1 MDEVI
6 WIEILSRH
14 REVTSRHRCQGPEVR
29 IGRGYGND
37 VVIDD
42 PYVAAQHLLVR
53 RDETGAL
60 VAEDLGSANG
70 TFAERGRARLKRLAL
85 DGEKPIRIGQTY
97 LRIRA
102 ASYAVPQER
111 VQTYQAPGWPIP
123 AALAVAVLG
132 IAMLSRWL
140 GETGDPKLYVYLVEA
155 LILAGLVVGWT
166 AVWAVLSRV
175 FSGQA
180 RFERHLLIALA
191 GLLIFS
197 LYHEFLQ
204 LGAFALSS
212 QAPQSYNY
220 IGTWSLLAA
229 ICFLHLRAIDPSRT
243 RLKGAAVA
251 ALLAIVVATQ
261 ALTQSEIR
269 SGNNQQ
275 DYVHRLMPPAL
286 RLAPLRDEDAFFAAA
301 AQLRPGL
308 DRDRTKDLP
317 ASGVG
322 FLVDGGD

>member
-29 IGRGYGND
+29 IGRAYDND

-42 PYVAAQHLLVR
+42 PYVAAHHLLVR

-70 TFAERGRARLKRLAL
+70 TFAERGRARLTRAAL
-85 DGEKPIRIGQTY
+85 DGEKLIRIGQTS
-97 LRIRA
+97 LRIRD
-102 ASYAVPQER
+102 ASHAVPPER
-111 VQTYQAPGWPIP
+111 AQTYQAPGWPIP

-140 GETGDPKLYVYLVEA
+140 DETGEPKIYVYLVEA

-175 FSGQA
+175 FAGQA

-197 LYHEFLQ
+197 VYRELLQ
-204 LGAFALSS
+204 FGAFALSS

-220 IGTWSLLAA
+220 IGTWSLLAT

-251 ALLAIVVATQ
+251 ALLAIVIATQ
-261 ALTQSEIR
+261 ALTQSEMR
-269 SGNNQQ
+269 SGNDQQ

-286 RLAPLRDEDAFFAAA
+286 RLAPLRGEDAFFAAA

-308 DRDRTKDLP
+308 ERDRTKDLP
-317 ASGVG
+317 ASGVS
-322 FLVDGGD
+322 FLVDGDD

>member
-1 MDEVI
+1 MGEVI
-6 WIEILSRH
+6 WVEILSRH
-14 REVTSRHRCQGPEVR
+14 REVASRHGCRGPEVR

-53 RDETGAL
+53 RDESGAL

-70 TFAERGRARLKRLAL
+70 TFAERGRARLSRIAV

-111 VQTYQAPGWPIP
+111 AQTYQAPGWPIP
-123 AALAVAVLG
+123 AALAAAVLG

-140 GETGDPKLYVYLVEA
+140 DETGEPKLYVYLVEA

-175 FSGQA
+175 FAGHA

-197 LYHEFLQ
+197 LYRELLQ
-204 LGAFALSS
+204 LGAFAFSS
-212 QAPQSYNY
+212 QAPQTYNY
-220 IGTWSLLAA
+220 VGTWSLLAL

-243 RLKGAAVA
+243 RLKGGAVG
-251 ALLAIVVATQ
+251 ALLAVVLATQ
-261 ALTQSEIR
+261 ALTQSEMR

-286 RLAPLRDEDAFFAAA
+286 RLAPLRSEDAFFAAA
-301 AQLRPGL
+301 AQLRPRL
-308 DRDRTKDLP
+308 ERDRTEDLP
-317 ASGVG
+317 AGGGG
-322 FLVDGGD
+322 FLLDGGD